1 MKSLLPKPPLRQRV
15 NQWFAHRFHK
25 RSIRRSSSSSAGM
38 FSLTPMMDRLG
49 RHHFVAVPGLQPY
62 QVNALILTLFLYIVW
77 LFYATYQQ
85 GRVVDMTQVFLTTVE
100 SILRVALGDTIGV
113 FGEAVDLLRDT
124 LALLFP
130 R

>member
-1 MKSLLPKPPLRQRV
+1 
-15 NQWFAHRFHK
+15 
-25 RSIRRSSSSSAGM
+25 M
-38 FSLTPMMDRLG
+38 FSLTLGLDRLG
-49 RHHFVAVPGLQPY
+49 RHRILGIPGLQPY

-100 SILRVALGDTIGV
+100 SILRVALGDSIGV

-124 LALLFP
+124 LTLLFP